1 MKEESATDEE
11 EREIG
16 SELNGLNREGGG
28 GFYAAATPVI

>member
-1 MKEESATDEE
+1 MKEESASTRK
-11 EREIG
+11 REIG